1 MKSCRIIPILVLVLR
16 AQGLFLYITINIIP
30 AKAGIQGLEDNV
42 NGRYEM
48 ATEKKMKIVE
58 SLQETFSR
66 ARAGVL
72 TDYRGLT
79 TASLS
84 ELRGKFREAGIEYK
98 VVKNS
103 LAQLAVRQAGL
114 SDLDGVIVGPMA
126 IAFDFSD
133 SPAVA
138 KILTEYI
145 RSTKSILGIKGGFLA
160 DRVLTPQEVETLAK
174 LPSKQ
179 VLISQ
184 LMAGIQSPL
193 YGLVNVLAGPIR
205 GIMGVLQ
212 ARIKQLEGA

>member
-1 MKSCRIIPILVLVLR
+1 
-16 AQGLFLYITINIIP
+16 
-30 AKAGIQGLEDNV
+30 
-42 NGRYEM
+42 M
-48 ATEKKMKIVE
+48 ATEKKEKIVE
-58 SLQETFSR
+58 TLQHTFARS
-66 ARAGVL
+66 RAGVL

-79 TASLS
+79 TAELN
-84 ELRGKFREAGIEYK
+84 ELRGKLREAGIEYK

-103 LAQLAVRQAGL
+103 LAQIAVKKAGMDSL
-114 SDLDGVIVGPMA
+114 SGSFTGPMA
-126 IAFDFSD
+126 VAFDFAD

-138 KILTEYI
+138 KVLTEYI
-145 RSTKSILGIKGGFLA
+145 RSTKSIMAIRGGFLG
-160 DRVLTPQEVETLAK
+160 DRVLSPGEVETLAR

-184 LMAGIQSPL
+184 VMAGMQSPL

>member
-1 MKSCRIIPILVLVLR
+1 
-16 AQGLFLYITINIIP
+16 
-30 AKAGIQGLEDNV
+30 
-42 NGRYEM
+42 M
-48 ATEKKMKIVE
+48 ATEKKTKMVA

-66 ARAGVL
+66 SRAGVL

-79 TASLS
+79 TAGLN
-84 ELRGKFREAGIEYK
+84 ELRGKLRDAGVEYK

-103 LAQLAVRQAGL
+103 LAQLAVKQVGL
-114 SDLDGVIVGPMA
+114 ADLADSLAGPMA
-126 IAFDFSD
+126 IAFDFSE
-133 SPAVA
+133 SPVVA
-138 KILTEYI
+138 KVIADYL
-145 RSTKSILGIKGGFLA
+145 RASKSTLGIRGGFLG
-160 DRVLTPQEVETLAK
+160 DRVLTPKEVETLAK

-184 LMAGIQSPL
+184 VMAGIQSPL